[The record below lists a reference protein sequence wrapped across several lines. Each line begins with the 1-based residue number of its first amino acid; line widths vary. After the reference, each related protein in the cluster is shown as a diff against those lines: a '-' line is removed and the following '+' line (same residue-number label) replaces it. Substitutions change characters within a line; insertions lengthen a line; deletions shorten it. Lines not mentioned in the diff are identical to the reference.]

1 MPVFFVED
9 TEGIIGEPQ
18 SKFFLLRLKAWLN
31 ENLNPSGAVCHTG
44 ADTCF
49 NETNKAE
56 NFLSELKKV
65 IRERKLNPQEN
76 SYTSELFQKGL
87 NKIAQK
93 ISEEA
98 IELIIE
104 AKDDN
109 IELFRGEAADLLYH
123 FLVLLQAKNLELND
137 VLEVLEQRRKP

>member
-1 MPVFFVED
+1 LQEDLPVFFVED

-56 NFLSELKKV
+56 NFLSQLKKV

-76 SYTSELFQKGL
+76 SYTSELF
-87 NKIAQK
+87 
-93 ISEEA
+93 
-98 IELIIE
+98 
-104 AKDDN
+104 
-109 IELFRGEAADLLYH
+109 
-123 FLVLLQAKNLELND
+123 
-137 VLEVLEQRRKP
+137 

>member
-49 NETNKAE
+49 NETRLKIKEWYDKA
-56 NFLSELKKV
+56 FIKK
-65 IRERKLNPQEN
+65 R
-76 SYTSELFQKGL
+76 
-87 NKIAQK
+87 A
-93 ISEEA
+93 
-98 IELIIE
+98 
-104 AKDDN
+104 
-109 IELFRGEAADLLYH
+109 
-123 FLVLLQAKNLELND
+123 
-137 VLEVLEQRRKP
+137 